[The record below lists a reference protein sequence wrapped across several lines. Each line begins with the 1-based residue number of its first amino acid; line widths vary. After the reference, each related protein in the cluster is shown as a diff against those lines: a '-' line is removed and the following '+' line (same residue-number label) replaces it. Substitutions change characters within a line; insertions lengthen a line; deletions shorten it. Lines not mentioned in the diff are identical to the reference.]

1 MRRGVGATGH
11 FRFGEVVSDAKL
23 VRYQRFGLRDV
34 DPANCTVGS
43 NPTLSATPFRLGCR
57 TGRNT
62 PRNPAVFAQACTRET
77 CGE

>member
-43 NPTLSATPFRLGCR
+43 NPTLSAS
-57 TGRNT
+57 
-62 PRNPAVFAQACTRET
+62 
-77 CGE
+77 